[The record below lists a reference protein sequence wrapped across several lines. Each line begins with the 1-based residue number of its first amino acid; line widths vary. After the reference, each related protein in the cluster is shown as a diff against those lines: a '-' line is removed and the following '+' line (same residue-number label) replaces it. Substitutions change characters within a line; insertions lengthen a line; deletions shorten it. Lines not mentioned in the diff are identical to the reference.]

1 MTQPQL
7 DISNPD
13 LNEILRP
20 GVARN
25 VICDRRGIIASCG
38 WLEHAHDEDNGAL
51 ANLGGADITTLAH
64 ISNAERI
71 PTFRARFAR
80 YQRESTVQKFS

>member
-20 GVARN
+20 GVALN
-25 VICDRRGIIASCG
+25 VIYDRRGIITSCG
-38 WLEHAHDEDNGAL
+38 LLEHAQDEDHGAL
-51 ANLGGADITTLAH
+51 TNLGGADTTMIFSMSSSLADQLD
-64 ISNAERI
+64 SMNS
-71 PTFRARFAR
+71 P
-80 YQRESTVQKFS
+80 

>member
-20 GVARN
+20 GVALN

-38 WLEHAHDEDNGAL
+38 WLEHGQDEDNGAL
-51 ANLGGADITTLAH
+51 ANLGGADITMIFSMSSSLADQLD
-64 ISNAERI
+64 SMN
-71 PTFRARFAR
+71 
-80 YQRESTVQKFS
+80 ST